1 MKNITH
7 AVIPVAG
14 FGTRMLPLSKSV
26 PKELLPLGNRPAIH
40 YVVAEAIAAGIKH
53 IVLVSHAQ
61 KGAIENY
68 FDINA
73 ELDHQLRAKGK
84 DALADSLNW
93 LPEDVTVSMI
103 RQGKPLGLGH
113 AVLAARP
120 IIGANDFAVMLP
132 DVVLDPYTTDM
143 ATDNLAF
150 MIDKFAN
157 DGHSQILVETV
168 ADEDV
173 HKYGIAQ
180 LHEASNDDSG
190 SNSNK
195 DVNTSFKVA
204 GFVEK
209 PNLAEAPSRLAVV
222 GRYVF
227 SNHIFDY
234 LANTK
239 ASVGGEIQLT
249 DAIDA
254 LISEYGVNV
263 TTMRGDSYDAGDMR
277 SYMQAFIYFA
287 EQQLAS
293 SENSE

>member
-1 MKNITH
+1 MKKITH

-40 YVVAEAIAAGIKH
+40 YVVEEAIAAGIKH
-53 IVLVSHAQ
+53 IVLVGHAQ
-61 KGAIENY
+61 KSAIENY

-73 ELDHQLRAKGK
+73 ELDNQLRHKGK
-84 DALADSLNW
+84 DELADSLNW
-93 LPEDVTVSMI
+93 LPDDVTVSMI
-103 RQGKPLGLGH
+103 RQGKALGLGH
-113 AVLAARP
+113 SVLAARP
-120 IIGANDFAVMLP
+120 IIGEHDFAVLLP
-132 DVVLDPYTTDM
+132 DVVLDPFTGDM
-143 ATDNLAF
+143 AADNLAF
-150 MIDKFAN
+150 MIDAFAEDN
-157 DGHSQILVETV
+157 HSQILVDKV

-173 HKYGIAQ
+173 HKYGIAK
-180 LHEASNDDSG
+180 LNEAFREDDEA
-190 SNSNK
+190 NINA
-195 DVNTSFKVA
+195 SFKVA

-209 PNLAEAPSRLAVV
+209 PNLADAPSKLAVV

-287 EQQLAS
+287 KQQLA
-293 SENSE
+293 EDE

>member
-1 MKNITH
+1 MKKITH

-40 YVVAEAIAAGIKH
+40 YVVEEAIAAGIKH
-53 IVLVSHAQ
+53 IVLVGHAQ
-61 KGAIENY
+61 KSAIENY

-73 ELDHQLRAKGK
+73 ELDSQLRAKGK

-103 RQGKPLGLGH
+103 RQGKALGLGH

-120 IIGANDFAVMLP
+120 IIGEHDFAVLLP
-132 DVVLDPYTTDM
+132 DVVLDPFTGDM
-143 ATDNLAF
+143 TNDNLAF
-150 MIDKFAN
+150 MIDAFAN
-157 DGHSQILVETV
+157 DAHSQILVDNV

-173 HKYGIAQ
+173 HKYGIAKLSDAIEIDEQ
-180 LHEASNDDSG
+180 SDT
-190 SNSNK
+190 
-195 DVNTSFKVA
+195 NTSFKVA

-209 PNLAEAPSRLAVV
+209 PNLADAPSKLAVV

-234 LANTK
+234 LADTK

-287 EQQLAS
+287 QQQLA
-293 SENSE
+293 EDE

>member
-1 MKNITH
+1 MKKITH

-26 PKELLPLGNRPAIH
+26 PKELLPLGNRPSIH
-40 YVVAEAIAAGIKH
+40 YVVEEAIAAGIKH
-53 IVLVSHAQ
+53 IVLVGHAQ
-61 KGAIENY
+61 KSAIENY

-73 ELDHQLRAKGK
+73 ELDNQLRAKGK
-84 DALADSLNW
+84 DELADSLNW
-93 LPEDVTVSMI
+93 LPDDVTISMI

-120 IIGANDFAVMLP
+120 IIGMNDFAVLLP
-132 DVVLDPYTTDM
+132 DVVLDPFTTDM
-143 ATDNLAF
+143 TTDNLAF
-150 MIDKFAN
+150 MIDAFAK
-157 DGHSQILVETV
+157 DKHSQILVDKV

-180 LHEASNDDSG
+180 LSESDNGAHDID
-190 SNSNK
+190 NK
-195 DVNTSFKVA
+195 ADANTSFKVA

-209 PNLAEAPSRLAVV
+209 PNLADAPSRLAVV

-254 LISEYGVNV
+254 LISQYGVNV
-263 TTMRGDSYDAGDMR
+263 TTMRGASYDAGDMR

-287 EQQLAS
+287 QQQLAD
-293 SENSE
+293 EE

>member
-1 MKNITH
+1 MKKIIH

-26 PKELLPLGNRPAIH
+26 PKELLPLGNRPSIH
-40 YVVAEAIAAGIKH
+40 YVVEEAIAAGIKH
-53 IVLVSHAQ
+53 IVLVGHAQ
-61 KGAIENY
+61 KSAIENY

-73 ELDHQLRAKGK
+73 ELDNQLRAKGK
-84 DALADSLNW
+84 DELADSLNW
-93 LPEDVTVSMI
+93 LPDDVTISMI

-120 IIGANDFAVMLP
+120 IIGMNDFAVLLP
-132 DVVLDPYTTDM
+132 DVVLDPFTTDM
-143 ATDNLAF
+143 STDNLAF
-150 MIDKFAN
+150 MIDAFAK
-157 DGHSQILVETV
+157 DKHSQILVDKV

-180 LHEASNDDSG
+180 LHEALSDTS
-190 SNSNK
+190 
-195 DVNTSFKVA
+195 DVADKTDMNVSFKVA

-209 PNLAEAPSRLAVV
+209 PNLADAPSRLAVV

-234 LANTK
+234 LAITK

-277 SYMQAFIYFA
+277 SYMQAFMYFA
-287 EQQLAS
+287 QHQLADK
-293 SENSE
+293 E

>member
-1 MKNITH
+1 MKKITH

-26 PKELLPLGNRPAIH
+26 PKELLPLGNRPSIH
-40 YVVAEAIAAGIKH
+40 YVVEEAIAAGIKH
-53 IVLVSHAQ
+53 IVLVGHAQ
-61 KGAIENY
+61 KSAIENY

-73 ELDHQLRAKGK
+73 ELDNQLRAKGK
-84 DALADSLNW
+84 DELADSLNW
-93 LPEDVTVSMI
+93 LPDDVTISMI

-120 IIGANDFAVMLP
+120 IIGMNDFAVLLP
-132 DVVLDPYTTDM
+132 DVVLDPFTTDM
-143 ATDNLAF
+143 TTDNLGF
-150 MIDKFAN
+150 MIDAFAK
-157 DGHSQILVETV
+157 DKHSQILVDKV
-168 ADEDV
+168 ADEEV

-180 LHEASNDDSG
+180 LSESDNGAHDID
-190 SNSNK
+190 NK
-195 DVNTSFKVA
+195 ADTNTSFKVA

-209 PNLAEAPSRLAVV
+209 PNLADAPSRLAVV

-254 LISEYGVNV
+254 LISQYGVNV
-263 TTMRGDSYDAGDMR
+263 TTMRGASYDAGDMR

-287 EQQLAS
+287 QQLAN
-293 SENSE
+293 EE

>member
-40 YVVAEAIAAGIKH
+40 YVVEEAIASGIKH
-53 IVLVSHAQ
+53 IVLVGHAQ
-61 KGAIENY
+61 KSAIENY
-68 FDINA
+68 FDINV
-73 ELDHQLRAKGK
+73 ELDSQLRHKGK
-84 DALADSLNW
+84 DELADSLNW

-103 RQGKPLGLGH
+103 RQGKALGLGH

-120 IIGANDFAVMLP
+120 IIGKHDFAVLLP
-132 DVVLDPYTTDM
+132 DVVLDPFNTDM
-143 ATDNLAF
+143 SADNLAF
-150 MIDKFAN
+150 MLDAFAT
-157 DGHSQILVETV
+157 DGHSQILVDQV
-168 ADEDV
+168 ADKDV

-180 LHEASNDDSG
+180 LDEKFNDTDDI
-190 SNSNK
+190 NEE
-195 DVNTSFKVA
+195 VNINASFKVSS
-204 GFVEK
+204 FVEK
-209 PNLAEAPSRLAVV
+209 PNLADAPSNLAVV

-254 LISEYGVNV
+254 LISEYGVHV

-287 EQQLAS
+287 EQQLADD
-293 SENSE
+293 E

>member
-1 MKNITH
+1 MKKITH

-40 YVVAEAIAAGIKH
+40 YVVEEAIAAGIKH
-53 IVLVSHAQ
+53 IVLVGHAQ
-61 KGAIENY
+61 KSAIENY

-73 ELDHQLRAKGK
+73 ELDNQLRHKGK
-84 DALADSLNW
+84 DELADSLNW
-93 LPEDVTVSMI
+93 LPDDVTVSMI
-103 RQGKPLGLGH
+103 RQGKALGLGH

-120 IIGANDFAVMLP
+120 IIGEHDFAVLLP
-132 DVVLDPYTTDM
+132 DVVLDPFTGDM
-143 ATDNLAF
+143 AADNLAF
-150 MIDKFAN
+150 MINAFAEDN
-157 DGHSQILVETV
+157 HSQILVDKV

-173 HKYGIAQ
+173 HKYGIAK
-180 LHEASNDDSG
+180 LHEAFSEESREDDQADSNA
-190 SNSNK
+190 
-195 DVNTSFKVA
+195 SFKVA

-209 PNLAEAPSRLAVV
+209 PNLADAPSKLAVV

-263 TTMRGDSYDAGDMR
+263 TTMRGASYDAGDMR

-287 EQQLAS
+287 QQQLAD
-293 SENSE
+293 EE

>member
-1 MKNITH
+1 MNKITH

-40 YVVAEAIAAGIKH
+40 YVVEEAIAAGIKH
-53 IVLVSHAQ
+53 IVLVGHAQ
-61 KGAIENY
+61 KSAIENY

-73 ELDHQLRAKGK
+73 ELDSQLRTKGK
-84 DALADSLNW
+84 DQLADSLNW
-93 LPEDVTVSMI
+93 LPDDVTVSMI

-120 IIGANDFAVMLP
+120 IIGEHDFAVLLP
-132 DVVLDPYTTDM
+132 DVVLDPFTGDM
-143 ATDNLAF
+143 AADNLAF
-150 MIDKFAN
+150 MINAFAK
-157 DGHSQILVETV
+157 DSHSQILVDKV

-173 HKYGIAQ
+173 HKYGIAK
-180 LHEASNDDSG
+180 LNEAFSEVSRKDDEADI
-190 SNSNK
+190 NA
-195 DVNTSFKVA
+195 SFKVA

-209 PNLAEAPSRLAVV
+209 PNLADAPSKLAVV

-263 TTMRGDSYDAGDMR
+263 TIMRGDSYAAGDMR

-287 EQQLAS
+287 EQQLA
-293 SENSE
+293 EDE

>member
-1 MKNITH
+1 MKKIIH

-26 PKELLPLGNRPAIH
+26 PKELLPLGNRPSIH
-40 YVVAEAIAAGIKH
+40 YVVEEAIAAGIKH
-53 IVLVSHAQ
+53 IVLVGHAQ
-61 KGAIENY
+61 KSAIENY

-73 ELDHQLRAKGK
+73 ELDNQLRVKGK
-84 DALADSLNW
+84 DELADSLNW
-93 LPEDVTVSMI
+93 LPYDVTISMI

-120 IIGANDFAVMLP
+120 IIGMNDFAVLLP
-132 DVVLDPYTTDM
+132 DVVLDPFTTDM
-143 ATDNLAF
+143 AADNLSF
-150 MIDKFAN
+150 MIEQFAS
-157 DGHSQILVETV
+157 DGHSQILVDKV

-180 LHEASNDDSG
+180 LHEALSDTS
-190 SNSNK
+190 
-195 DVNTSFKVA
+195 DVADKTDMNVSFKVA

-209 PNLAEAPSRLAVV
+209 PNLADAPSRLAVV

-239 ASVGGEIQLT
+239 ASVGGEIHLT

-254 LISEYGVNV
+254 LISQYGVNV
-263 TTMRGDSYDAGDMR
+263 TIMRGASYDAGDMR

-287 EQQLAS
+287 QQQLAN
-293 SENSE
+293 EE

>member
-1 MKNITH
+1 MKKITH

-40 YVVAEAIAAGIKH
+40 YVVEEAIAAGIKH
-53 IVLVSHAQ
+53 IVLVGHAQ
-61 KGAIENY
+61 KSAIENY

-73 ELDHQLRAKGK
+73 ELDNQLRAKDK

-93 LPEDVTVSMI
+93 LPDDVTVSMI

-120 IIGANDFAVMLP
+120 VIGEHDFAVLLP
-132 DVVLDPYTTDM
+132 DVVLDPFTGDM
-143 ATDNLAF
+143 TADNLAF
-150 MIDKFAN
+150 MIDAFAK
-157 DGHSQILVETV
+157 DSHSQILVDKV
-168 ADEDV
+168 ADADV

-180 LHEASNDDSG
+180 LNETYSNAGDIDD
-190 SNSNK
+190 K
-195 DVNTSFKVA
+195 TEVNASFKVA

-209 PNLAEAPSRLAVV
+209 PNLADAPSNLAVV

-227 SNHIFDY
+227 SNQIFDY

-287 EQQLAS
+287 QQQLA
-293 SENSE
+293 EDE

>member
-26 PKELLPLGNRPAIH
+26 PKELLPLGNRPTIH
-40 YVVAEAIAAGIKH
+40 YVVEEAIAAGIKH
-53 IVLVSHAQ
+53 IVLVGHAQ
-61 KGAIENY
+61 KSAIENY
-68 FDINA
+68 FDINV
-73 ELDHQLRAKGK
+73 ELDSQLRTKGK
-84 DALADSLNW
+84 NKLADSLNW
-93 LPEDVTVSMI
+93 LPDDVTVSMI
-103 RQGKPLGLGH
+103 RQGKALGLGH

-120 IIGANDFAVMLP
+120 IIGEHDFAVLLP
-132 DVVLDPYTTDM
+132 DVVLDPFTGDM
-143 ATDNLAF
+143 AADNLAF
-150 MIDKFAN
+150 MIDAFAKDN
-157 DGHSQILVETV
+157 HSQILVDKV

-173 HKYGIAQ
+173 HKYGIAK
-180 LHEASNDDSG
+180 LNEAFSEVRRENNEADI
-190 SNSNK
+190 NA
-195 DVNTSFKVA
+195 SFKVA

-209 PNLAEAPSRLAVV
+209 PNLADAPSKLAVV

-227 SNHIFDY
+227 SNHIFEY

-254 LISEYGVNV
+254 LIGEYGVNV

-287 EQQLAS
+287 EQQLA
-293 SENSE
+293 EDE

>member
-1 MKNITH
+1 MKKITH

-40 YVVAEAIAAGIKH
+40 YVVEEAIAAGIKH
-53 IVLVSHAQ
+53 IVLVGHAQ
-61 KGAIENY
+61 KSAIENY

-73 ELDHQLRAKGK
+73 ELDNQLRHKGK
-84 DALADSLNW
+84 DELADSLNW
-93 LPEDVTVSMI
+93 LPDDVTVSMI
-103 RQGKPLGLGH
+103 RQGKALGLGH

-120 IIGANDFAVMLP
+120 IIGEHDFAVLLP
-132 DVVLDPYTTDM
+132 DVVLDPFTGDM
-143 ATDNLAF
+143 AADNLAF
-150 MIDKFAN
+150 MIDAFAEDN
-157 DGHSQILVETV
+157 HSQILVDKV

-173 HKYGIAQ
+173 HKYGIAK
-180 LHEASNDDSG
+180 LNEAFSEDDKA
-190 SNSNK
+190 NINA
-195 DVNTSFKVA
+195 SFKVA

-209 PNLAEAPSRLAVV
+209 PNLADAPSKLAVV

-263 TTMRGDSYDAGDMR
+263 TTMRGNSYDAGDMR

-287 EQQLAS
+287 QQQLAN
-293 SENSE
+293 EE

>member
-1 MKNITH
+1 MKKITH

-40 YVVAEAIAAGIKH
+40 YVVEEAIAAGIKH
-53 IVLVSHAQ
+53 IVLVGHAQ
-61 KGAIENY
+61 KSAIENY

-73 ELDHQLRAKGK
+73 ELDNQLRTKGK
-84 DALADSLNW
+84 GALADSLNW

-120 IIGANDFAVMLP
+120 IIGMNDFAVLLP
-132 DVVLDPYTTDM
+132 DVVLDPFTTDM
-143 ATDNLAF
+143 TTDNLAF
-150 MIDKFAN
+150 MIDAFAK
-157 DGHSQILVETV
+157 DKHSQILVDKV

-180 LHEASNDDSG
+180 LSEFN
-190 SNSNK
+190 NSVHHDIDNK
-195 DVNTSFKVA
+195 ADANTSFKVA

-209 PNLAEAPSRLAVV
+209 PNLADAPSRLAVV

-239 ASVGGEIQLT
+239 ASIGGEIQLT

-254 LISEYGVNV
+254 LISQYGVNV

-287 EQQLAS
+287 QQQLAD
-293 SENSE
+293 EE

>member
-1 MKNITH
+1 MKKITH

-40 YVVAEAIAAGIKH
+40 YVVEEAIAAGIKH
-53 IVLVSHAQ
+53 IVLVGHVQ
-61 KGAIENY
+61 KSAIENY

-73 ELDHQLRAKGK
+73 ELDNQLRAKGK
-84 DALADSLNW
+84 NELADSLNW
-93 LPEDVTVSMI
+93 LPNDVTVSMI

-120 IIGANDFAVMLP
+120 IIGMNDFAVMLP
-132 DVVLDPYTTDM
+132 DVVLDPFSTDM
-143 ATDNLAF
+143 TADNLAF
-150 MIDKFAN
+150 MIESFAKDK
-157 DGHSQILVETV
+157 HSQILVDTV

-180 LHEASNDDSG
+180 LSESD
-190 SNSNK
+190 NSAHDIDNK
-195 DVNTSFKVA
+195 ADTNTSFKVA

-209 PNLAEAPSRLAVV
+209 PNLADAPSKLAVV

-254 LISEYGVNV
+254 LISQYGVNV
-263 TTMRGDSYDAGDMR
+263 TTMRGASYDAGDMR

-287 EQQLAS
+287 QQLAN
-293 SENSE
+293 EE

>member
-1 MKNITH
+1 MKKITH

-40 YVVAEAIAAGIKH
+40 YVVEEAIAAGIKH
-53 IVLVSHAQ
+53 IVLVGHAQ
-61 KGAIENY
+61 KSAIENY

-73 ELDHQLRAKGK
+73 ELDNQLRHKGK
-84 DALADSLNW
+84 DELADSLNW

-103 RQGKPLGLGH
+103 RQGKALGLGH

-120 IIGANDFAVMLP
+120 IIGEHDFAVLLP
-132 DVVLDPYTTDM
+132 DVVLDPFTGDM
-143 ATDNLAF
+143 AADNLAF
-150 MIDKFAN
+150 MIDAFAEDN
-157 DGHSQILVETV
+157 HSQILVDKV

-173 HKYGIAQ
+173 HKYGIAK
-180 LHEASNDDSG
+180 LHEAFSEVSREDDEADSNA
-190 SNSNK
+190 
-195 DVNTSFKVA
+195 SFKVA

-209 PNLAEAPSRLAVV
+209 PDLADAPSKLAVV

-287 EQQLAS
+287 EQQLA
-293 SENSE
+293 EDE

>member
-1 MKNITH
+1 MKKITH

-40 YVVAEAIAAGIKH
+40 YVVEEAIAAGIKH
-53 IVLVSHAQ
+53 IVLVGHAQ
-61 KGAIENY
+61 KSAIENY

-73 ELDHQLRAKGK
+73 ELDNQLRQKGK
-84 DALADSLNW
+84 DELADSLNW
-93 LPEDVTVSMI
+93 LPDDVTISMI

-120 IIGANDFAVMLP
+120 IIGEHNFAVLLP
-132 DVVLDPYTTDM
+132 DVVLDPFNGDM
-143 ATDNLAF
+143 STDNLSF
-150 MIDKFAN
+150 MIAAFAK
-157 DGHSQILVETV
+157 DSHSQILVDKV

-180 LHEASNDDSG
+180 LNEAFSDESDIDDEADT
-190 SNSNK
+190 NI
-195 DVNTSFKVA
+195 SFKVA

-209 PNLAEAPSRLAVV
+209 PNLVDAPSRLAVV

-227 SNHIFDY
+227 SHHIFDY

-239 ASVGGEIQLT
+239 ISVGGEIQLT

-277 SYMQAFIYFA
+277 SYLQAFIYFA
-287 EQQLAS
+287 QQQLAD
-293 SENSE
+293 EE